1 MSSRGT
7 TKERENQTLNKHYY
21 LTLDTETVG
30 GINKP
35 KGFYHIGG
43 IIHDR
48 TGKIKT
54 CFNFIVDEMYAE
66 IENDDYA
73 KKNFHLYQEMRD
85 SGTAVVIPTQEEAIR
100 IINSLLDYYN
110 VKYVMAFNTGFD
122 YCKTKCRE
130 LLEGREFI
138 DIFLMACQIYAKRK
152 SYIDFCRNNNYL
164 SKSKK
169 SIATSA
175 ESFYAFLTNNSN
187 YQEEHTALEDS
198 KIEMA
203 IFLACL
209 KAHKAFTKNQHYF
222 DYCNRKGG
230 NRWEF
235 SIPAVAK

>member
-1 MSSRGT
+1 M
-7 TKERENQTLNKHYY
+7 NKNYY

-35 KGFYHIGG
+35 KGFYHVGG

-48 TGKIKT
+48 TGAIKT
-54 CFNFIVDEMYAE
+54 CFNFIIDEMYSE
-66 IENDDYA
+66 IEKDDYA
-73 KKNFHLYQEMRD
+73 KKNFHLYEKMRNN
-85 SGTAVVIPTQEEAIR
+85 GTAVVIPTEEQALA
-100 IINSLLDYYN
+100 IINSLCNYYN
-110 VKYVMAFNTGFD
+110 VRYVMAFNTGFD
-122 YCKTKCRE
+122 YCKTKCRD
-130 LLEGREFI
+130 LLKDREFI

-152 SYIDFCRNNNYL
+152 SYIDFCRKNNYF

-175 ESFYAFLTNNSN
+175 ESFYAFLTNNTE
-187 YQEEHTALEDS
+187 YAEEHTALEDS

-209 KAHKAFTKNQHYF
+209 KAHKPFTKNQHYF
-222 DYCNRKGG
+222 DYCNREGG

-235 SIPAVAK
+235 SIPAIAK